1 MPGTFHRCIR
11 HPIAFESAWHLKD
24 CIVTKN
30 DNKKFVKSAKSAAY
44 FQRSNLSSSLSQTG
58 FLFAID
64 TLTNLIDYGFHIYLG
79 RVLVPGDFAMVQT
92 VNAILLV
99 VITTFAVMQPVVA
112 RFIAQKAAENAHKNQ
127 ERAVFQTFFKWS
139 LILGL
144 PLTILTIIGQQPLA
158 TLLNIPA
165 AAVSLSAAMLLL
177 SLLRPVVAGTLQGQQ
192 RFFAFGLT
200 RLAYAVNRFIAAAI
214 LIGLGAA
221 GLGAVAALPIGSALA
236 LAGGLFFLGRA
247 IWQHAPALPADI
259 VRSSLR
265 LSTAAFIAYA
275 AYMGLQSSDLVWV
288 NRLFD
293 GEAAGAYA
301 AAVLLRRVL
310 ALLPGVIT
318 LIMYPRAVALITHK
332 QMPDRLLIKSL
343 GAITLSNLL
352 LLLVYLLFNDLIINL
367 MFGGQYSSAASL
379 LPGMALAMV
388 GYGIAVV
395 WLNLYLATRPGLFVV
410 LLAATV
416 ILQNLLLAFFHQ
428 SLEQVLLIF
437 SVTGWI
443 LAVGGTALYFG
454 WLRPSLKKEY

>member
-1 MPGTFHRCIR
+1 MPGTSRDHIK
-11 HPIAFESAWHLKD
+11 S
-24 CIVTKN
+24 
-30 DNKKFVKSAKSAAY
+30 VKSAKSAAF
-44 FQRSNLSSSLSQTG
+44 FQWSNFSSSLSQTG

-64 TLTNLIDYGFHIYLG
+64 SLTNLIDYGFHIYLG
-79 RVLVPGDFAMVQT
+79 RVLIPGDFAMVQT

-112 RFIAQKAAENAHKNQ
+112 RYIARNAAKDAGHNH

-144 PLTILTIIGQQPLA
+144 ALTILTLLGQKPLGS
-158 TLLNIPA
+158 LLNIPA
-165 AAVSLSAAMLLL
+165 AAVFLSAAMLLL
-177 SLLRPVVAGTLQGQQ
+177 ALLRPVVTGTLQGQQ

-200 RLAYAVNRFIAAAI
+200 RLAYAANRFIAAVI

-236 LAGGLFFLGRA
+236 LVGGLFFLGRT
-247 IWQHAPALPADI
+247 IWQQAPALPADLI
-259 VRSSLR
+259 RSSLR

-293 GEAAGAYA
+293 DNEAGTYA

-318 LIMYPRAVALITHK
+318 VIMYPRAVALITHR
-332 QMPDRLLIKSL
+332 QMPDRLLLKSL
-343 GAITLSNLL
+343 AAITLSNLL
-352 LLLVYLLFNDLIINL
+352 ILLIYSLFSHQIVNL
-367 MFGGQYSSAASL
+367 MFGGQYNSAASL

-395 WLNLYLATRPGLFVV
+395 WLNLYLATRPDLFVL
-410 LLAATV
+410 LLAATL
-416 ILQNLLLAFFHQ
+416 ILQNLLLSTYHQ
-428 SLEQVLLIF
+428 SLPQVTFIF
-437 SVTGWI
+437 SLSGWI
-443 LAVGGTALYFG
+443 LAVGGTLIYLL
-454 WLRPSLKKEY
+454 WLRPSLKKELI

>member
-1 MPGTFHRCIR
+1 MANQS
-11 HPIAFESAWHLKD
+11 PITQLLKGNFSA
-24 CIVTKN
+24 
-30 DNKKFVKSAKSAAY
+30 
-44 FQRSNLSSSLSQTG
+44 SLSQTG
-58 FLFAID
+58 FLFGID
-64 TLTNLIDYGFHIYLG
+64 SLTNLIDYGFHIFLG
-79 RVLVPGDFAMVQT
+79 RVLIPADFAMVQT

-112 RFIAQKAAENAHKNQ
+112 RYIARNAAKAADLSH

-144 PLTILTIIGQQPLA
+144 LLTVLTLALQRPLEA
-158 TLLNIPA
+158 LLNIPA
-165 AAVSLSAAMLLL
+165 AAVSLSAGMALV
-177 SLLRPVVAGTLQGQQ
+177 SLLRPVIAGTLQGQQ
-192 RFFAFGLT
+192 RFVAFGLT
-200 RLAYAVNRFIAAAI
+200 RLAYAVNRFIVAAL

-247 IWQHAPALPADI
+247 VWQRAPALPADLI
-259 VRSSLR
+259 QSTLR

-288 NRLFD
+288 NRFFES
-293 GEAAGAYA
+293 EAAGSYA

-318 LIMYPRAVALITHK
+318 IIMYPRAVALIAQK
-332 QMPDRLLIKSL
+332 QLPDRLLAKSL

-352 LLLVYLLFNDLIINL
+352 LLVIYLLFNESIIKL

-395 WLNLYLATRPGLFVV
+395 WLNLYLATRPGLFVL
-410 LLAATV
+410 LLAGTV
-416 ILQNLLLAFFHQ
+416 ILQNLLLSTFHQ
-428 SLEQVLLIF
+428 SLQQVTLIF
-437 SVTGWI
+437 GLSGWI
-443 LAVGGTALYFG
+443 LALGGTLLYFV
-454 WLRPSLKKEY
+454 WLRPTLKRQP